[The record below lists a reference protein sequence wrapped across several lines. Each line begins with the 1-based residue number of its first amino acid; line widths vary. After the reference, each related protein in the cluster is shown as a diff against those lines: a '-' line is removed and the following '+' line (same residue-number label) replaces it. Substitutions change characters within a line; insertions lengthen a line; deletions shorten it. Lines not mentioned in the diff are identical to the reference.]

1 MDDLPVISTR
11 TNGDRLVGYAGPF
24 AENLYAAGTP
34 PVHGLASKPPPSD
47 RVADVRVGAQHRV
60 RREDD
65 RWLVEDDEGVLGV
78 LRWRAADDGRRH
90 ATTGA
95 TIRLPADGV
104 LHVERLVLSP
114 DGVVKDVG
122 GYVEPAPR
130 S

>member
-1 MDDLPVISTR
+1 MR
-11 TNGDRLVGYAGPF
+11 RKNGDRLVGYAGPF

-34 PVHGLASKPPPSD
+34 SVHGLASKPPASD
-47 RVADVRVGAQHRV
+47 RVADARVGAQLRV

-65 RWLVEDDEGVLGV
+65 RWLVEDEGVLGV

-95 TIRLPADGV
+95 TIRLAADGV
-104 LHVERLVLSP
+104 LHVECLVLSP
-114 DGVVKDVG
+114 DGVVKCR